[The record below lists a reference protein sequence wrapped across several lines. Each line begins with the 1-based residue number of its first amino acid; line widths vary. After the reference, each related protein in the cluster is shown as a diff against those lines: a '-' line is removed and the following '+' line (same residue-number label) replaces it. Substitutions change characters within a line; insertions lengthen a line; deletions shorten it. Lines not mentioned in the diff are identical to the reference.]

1 MTSEEKAER
10 ERQKRANAAHMV
22 GVRKEK
28 ADLRHIA
35 NARYARRHPAKAA
48 QERALRKAQHQLI
61 RDFGHKRHGTPE
73 THAHAARQGQGALHL
88 LYTRGVLDQFELADA
103 DLIAAIAAKIGAE
116 LGIRT
121 VSLET
126 RVDRSP
132 RADGAFYEALGWVR
146 AEMAYSRW
154 RAWLPEPQPVLAII
168 VGDCTLAQA
177 AARYGISA
185 RRAKRLLLE
194 ALWAWPGFH
203 ADAVKRV
210 DAGDLVAMHAGLM

>member
-1 MTSEEKAER
+1 MAKKAVKSAVQAVQADR
-10 ERQKRANAAHMV
+10 RRSINAA
-22 GVRKEK
+22 
-28 ADLRHIA
+28 
-35 NARYARRHPAKAA
+35 YAQRHPELAA
-48 QERALRKAQHQLI
+48 QERALRKAHHQLT
-61 RDFGHKRHGTPE
+61 RDYAHKRHGTPE
-73 THAHAARQGQGALHL
+73 THAHAAKQGQGTLHL

-154 RAWLPEPQPVLAII
+154 RDWLPEPQPVLAII
-168 VGDCTLAQA
+168 VGDCGIAQA

-210 DAGDLVAMHAGLM
+210 DAGDLLAMHAGLM

>member
-1 MTSEEKAER
+1 MAKKAVKSAVQAVQADR
-10 ERQKRANAAHMV
+10 RRSINAA
-22 GVRKEK
+22 
-28 ADLRHIA
+28 
-35 NARYARRHPAKAA
+35 YAQRHPERAA
-48 QERALRKAQHQLI
+48 QERALRKAHHQLT
-61 RDFGHKRHGTPE
+61 RDYAHKRHGTPE
-73 THAHAARQGQGALHL
+73 THAHAAKQGQGTLHL

-132 RADGAFYEALGWVR
+132 RTDGAFYEALGWVR

-168 VGDCTLAQA
+168 VGDCGIAQA

-210 DAGDLVAMHAGLM
+210 DAGDLVSMHAGLM